1 MERPRLQYLKQVDRN
16 IEADGYTAMKRMAC
30 NNPRL
35 KAANQSK
42 DWEIRRRRKKERK
55 KERKKRK
62 QERKKEKRKKD
73 RKEK

>member
-1 MERPRLQYLKQVDRN
+1 
-16 IEADGYTAMKRMAC
+16 MKRMAC